1 MNDRNARTGRVSH
14 LIRTYLGLALMAA
27 IGIPIGLAVGAIDA
41 VFGRTLIVV
50 GTFRDTH
57 VTVLLPFLALAGL
70 AIVFAY
76 RRWGRDTVRGMG
88 LVFDVGH
95 GNKDKIPLRLV
106 PLVML
111 STWATHLF
119 GGSAG
124 REGVAVQ
131 IGATVSHW
139 LGRHLP
145 FANPGN
151 TFLLIGMAAG
161 FAGLFRTPIAATLF
175 AIEVLVAGRL
185 EYKALAPALVASL
198 VASWTAGALGLE
210 KFEVALTAPFALD
223 APTVVRLIVLGI
235 AFGIVGGGFAWC
247 LSRAKALAAR
257 LIPHPYRRVAIMGAA
272 LSVALLALGCGRYSG
287 LGTNLISAAFT
298 TSGGSTI
305 TGWDWALK
313 FILTIATLSA
323 GYQGGEV
330 TPLFSIGASLGF
342 VLAGALGMPAPL
354 CAALGYAAVFGS
366 ASNTLLAPIFIGCE
380 VFGFQYMPAFFIVC
394 TAAYLVNMNKSI
406 YTLQRHV

>member
-1 MNDRNARTGRVSH
+1 MNDRNIRTGRVSR
-14 LIRTYLGLALMAA
+14 LTRTYLGLALMAA

-41 VFGRTLIVV
+41 VFGRTLIAV
-50 GTFRDTH
+50 GTFRDAH

-88 LVFDVGH
+88 LVFAVGQ
-95 GNKDKIPLRLV
+95 GDEDEIPLRLV

-111 STWATHLF
+111 STWVTHLF

-131 IGATVSHW
+131 IGATVAHW
-139 LGRHLP
+139 LGRRLP
-145 FANPGN
+145 FSDPGN

-161 FAGLFRTPIAATLF
+161 FAGLFRTPLAATLF
-175 AIEVLVAGRL
+175 AIEVLFAGRL

-198 VASWTAGALGLE
+198 VASWTSGALGLE
-210 KFEVALTAPFALD
+210 KFEVALAAPIALD
-223 APTVVRLIVLGI
+223 VTGVMRLIALGVV
-235 AFGIVGGGFAWC
+235 FGLVGGGFAWC
-247 LSRAKALAAR
+247 LAHAKALAAR
-257 LIPHPYRRVAIMGAA
+257 LAPNPYRRIAIMGVM
-272 LSVALLALGCGRYSG
+272 LSVLLLALWCGRYSG
-287 LGTNLISAAFT
+287 LGTNLISAAFAPD
-298 TSGGSTI
+298 GGRGI
-305 TGWDWALK
+305 MIWDWVLK
-313 FILTIATLSA
+313 FALTIITLAA
-323 GYQGGEV
+323 GFQGGEV
-330 TPLFSIGASLGF
+330 TPLFSIGASLGI
-342 VLAGALGMPAPL
+342 VVAGVLGMPAPL

-394 TAAYLVNMNKSI
+394 AAAYLVNMDKSI
-406 YTLQRHV
+406 YTLQKHI